1 MKITNIK
8 RIVKEDFKAEDRELI
23 EKLSFVLNPILEQL
37 NNAFNKNIDFD
48 NLNRELI
55 TFEVTLDAQGIP
67 TSTLEIKSGLKGKC
81 RGLNVMSVTN
91 LTDNTLPT
99 GAPFITFGL
108 NGNNIQIQ
116 HITGLVA
123 NKKYRI
129 VMESIG

>member
-23 EKLSFVLNPILEQL
+23 DKLSFVLNPILEQL

-55 TFEVTLDAQGIP
+55 TFEVTLNAQGMP
-67 TSTLEIKSGLKGKC
+67 LSALEIKSSLKTKC
-81 RGLNVMSVTN
+81 KGLNIMSVTN
-91 LTDNTLPT
+91 LTDSAYPT
-99 GAPFITFGL
+99 GAPFITFTL
-108 NGNNIQIQ
+108 NGSNIQIQ
-116 HITGLVA
+116 HITGLLA